1 MDVSTPNP
9 NRPGPPSRLAL
20 LHSLLPKRGFE
31 YKRGSR
37 ILQYPPDAE
46 DLLDALAQSSSYLGP
61 RQVDRRL
68 AELFKT
74 AREWSPPSSSSG
86 ETSLAQPI
94 LGYYTINPAFTYAA
108 THTFWTA
115 SSSSSPSSSGLRAD
129 VVAEAMGYL
138 CAARALYIKFTT
150 YRTPWFPDGGSGEG
164 EGRLAR
170 AIDAFTGQRPAEAPL
185 PCFRR
190 MDPRLVDM
198 IIWRVRRGLRAD
210 WDEWSDYNDDSS
222 ADEASENKKKKQ
234 KKENKQEKKEKKQD
248 GSLEDKPL
256 EQGKENHEPE
266 KEADNA

>member
-9 NRPGPPSRLAL
+9 IRPGPPSPLAL
-20 LHSLLPKRGFE
+20 LQSLLPKRGFE

-37 ILQYPPDAE
+37 IVQYPPDAE

-86 ETSLAQPI
+86 ETSLGQPI
-94 LGYYTINPAFTYAA
+94 LGYYTINPAFAHAA

-115 SSSSSPSSSGLRAD
+115 VSSSHSGLRAG
-129 VVAEAMGYL
+129 VVAEAMDYL

-150 YRTPWFPDGGSGEG
+150 YRTPSFPPGHSSS

-170 AIDAFTGQRPAEAPL
+170 AIDAFTGTRPAEAPL

-198 IIWRVRRGLRAD
+198 MIWRVRRGLRAN

-222 ADEASENKKKKQ
+222 ADEASESNKKKKQ
-234 KKENKQEKKEKKQD
+234 EKKENKQEKNQD
-248 GSLEDKPL
+248 GSQEDKPL

-266 KEADNA
+266 KESDNA